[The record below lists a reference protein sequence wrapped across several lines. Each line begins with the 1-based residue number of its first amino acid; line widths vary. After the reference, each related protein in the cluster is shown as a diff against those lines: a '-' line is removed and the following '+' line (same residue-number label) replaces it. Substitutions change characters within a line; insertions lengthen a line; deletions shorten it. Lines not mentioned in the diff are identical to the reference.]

1 MPIVI
6 AAVSGVYLCA
16 VNVYAFLLVRSLC
29 FSTRSRA
36 LSEGAA
42 NKKLFI
48 AALLGG
54 AVCAYIAMLVYRC
67 KTNELLPMI
76 LIFLVLFLVACLPR
90 RTSPLRRSPCAGRFC
105 CSYRTARK
113 PPFI

>member
-36 LSEGAA
+36 LSAGAA
-42 NKKLFI
+42 
-48 AALLGG
+48 
-54 AVCAYIAMLVYRC
+54 C
-67 KTNELLPMI
+67 KTQ
-76 LIFLVLFLVACLPR
+76 FVASRL
-90 RTSPLRRSPCAGRFC
+90 G
-105 CSYRTARK
+105 
-113 PPFI
+113 

>member
-36 LSEGAA
+36 ISESAA
-42 NKKLFI
+42 NKKLFV

-76 LIFLVLFLVACLPR
+76 LIPVIAAANIALTALAVRGVFLLFV
-90 RTSPLRRSPCAGRFC
+90 
-105 CSYRTARK
+105 
-113 PPFI
+113 

>member
-36 LSEGAA
+36 ISEGAA

-76 LIFLVLFLVACLPR
+76 LIPVIAAANIALTALAVRGAFLLFV
-90 RTSPLRRSPCAGRFC
+90 
-105 CSYRTARK
+105 
-113 PPFI
+113 